1 MTRRSYCWCECPERL
16 KIFIMWCNKYG
27 LLTQRI
33 DSFAR
38 PGWTTALYMPD
49 MIYRIFSDRGV
60 TPEIMQ
66 AARREDIEAEISNHL
81 KGEDGTRRVE
91 HN

>member
-1 MTRRSYCWCECPERL
+1 M
-16 KIFIMWCNKYG
+16 
-27 LLTQRI
+27 
-33 DSFAR
+33 
-38 PGWTTALYMPD
+38 YMPG

-60 TPEIMQ
+60 TPEIME